1 VRLTSISI
9 DNDIEFDKLDDCA
22 AEVDSAAM
30 NDRANASVSN
40 ASALALGAMTI
51 SISHC
56 PLLISTCPPSTRTR
70 DESIPRSDALNSDTV
85 DAQTGDSGMNG
96 DEGFGI
102 TEMNDAFCAY

>member
-70 DESIPRSDALNSDTV
+70 YESIPRSDALNSDTV
-85 DAQTGDSGMNG
+85 DAQTGRAETNG
-96 DEGFGI
+96 EAGLGTTDINE
-102 TEMNDAFCAY
+102 AS